1 MNDRQLELIMQIIEE
16 QLGDYLTKDLA
27 EEIIA
32 GIAEGINDNMPLIE
46 DLGAIE

>member
-16 QLGDYLTKDLA
+16 QLGDYLTQDLA